1 MHNVLIFVYM
11 PCAGSEHLGIGATCD
26 HTMLFRKRAGSKKRL
41 LSKFRPFR
49 NRSSSKS
56 NIFWSVKRDK
66 LNEAI
71 YKPRK
76 EKLFKCPHILELEN
90 GGKHALRLTLYLHP
104 YGYEEDA
111 GTNLTLVIEL
121 SASVKSNI
129 PSSAN
134 IHIEVAACESK
145 EGSTLNKVV
154 LGCLADCRILRH
166 KEFLSHDQLKNM
178 ECDSID
184 LQASARLLY

>member
-1 MHNVLIFVYM
+1 
-11 PCAGSEHLGIGATCD
+11 
-26 HTMLFRKRAGSKKRL
+26 MLFRKRAGSKKRL
-41 LSKFRPFR
+41 LSKFHPFR

-56 NIFWSVKRDK
+56 SISWSVKRDK

-76 EKLFKCPHILELEN
+76 EKFFKCPQVLELEN
-90 GGKHALRLTLYLHP
+90 GGKHAPTLTLYLHP

-129 PSSAN
+129 PSLAN
-134 IHIEVAACESK
+134 IQIEVTASESK
-145 EGSTLNKVV
+145 DGEMLNDVALK
-154 LGCLADCRILRH
+154 CSADCRILRY
-166 KEFLSHDQLKNM
+166 KEFLSHHQLKNL

-184 LQASARLLY
+184 LQASARLHY